1 MKNPKTEKRE
11 KILSVARQLI
21 HEKGYK
27 RTTLA
32 DIANATQMQLGN
44 LYYYYRA
51 KDALAMEVIE
61 GYGRTFEAQSSE
73 WNRLNDPV
81 ERLEAFLSMVLDN
94 KDLYARFGCPV
105 GSLSQ
110 ELCKDEPALTEKMN
124 QVIEKK
130 IEWFASQF
138 KKLGCEDAHDRA
150 NSFFAQIQGL
160 ILLSNTF
167 KDPGYLDHQIE
178 NFRIQLRNS
187 LKGSHASE
195 SSCSGTEDS

>member
-11 KILSVARQLI
+11 KILAVARQLI

-32 DIANATQMQLGN
+32 DIANATHMQLGN

-61 GYGRTFEAQSSE
+61 GYGRTFEEQATK
-73 WNRLNDPV
+73 WNHLSDPA
-81 ERLEAFLSMVLDN
+81 ERLEAFLSMVLEN

-110 ELCKDEPALTEKMN
+110 ELSKDEPSLTEKMN

-130 IEWFASQF
+130 INWFAYQF
-138 KKLGCEDAHDRA
+138 SKLGFEDAHDRA
-150 NSFFAQIQGL
+150 ISFFAQIQGL

-167 KDPGYLDHQIE
+167 QDPAYLDRQIE
-178 NFRIQLRNS
+178 SVRTQLRDS
-187 LKGSHASE
+187 IKSPHA
-195 SSCSGTEDS
+195 TEKSVSP